1 MLNDIKAA
9 ISESVVV
16 GFVGFVF
23 LFAGV
28 FGAVN
33 WNSHCRPQVPEMG
46 YREAAEQYAIK
57 VQAYEDK
64 VQRIGADALIPWVW
78 AVPLTIVGLSGAA
91 VCACVIIYHN
101 S

>member
-1 MLNDIKAA
+1 MLDDVKAA

-33 WNSHCRPQVPEMG
+33 WNSYCRPHPPEQG
-46 YREAAEQYAIK
+46 WREPAESYAVK
-57 VQAYEDK
+57 MQAYEDK
-64 VQRIGADALIPWVW
+64 VQRVGMDALIPWVW

-91 VCACVIIYHN
+91 TCACIIIYHN